1 MGNFFNLTFVDNST
15 VNTITSNAYKSLTK
29 EVKLL
34 RKDVRK
40 FTKQK
45 RAEKHEEYAADQ
57 PDRGGDVQNDID
69 ITVTQEAVTSEVH
82 HETDVALELQQIQS
96 HNQVFDMEVKVI
108 CGLCQID
115 HSPGPCPKSP
125 ASTDAEGG

>member
-1 MGNFFNLTFVDNST
+1 MG

-57 PDRGGDVQNDID
+57 PDRGGDVQNDI
-69 ITVTQEAVTSEVH
+69 TVTQEAPVTSEVH
-82 HETDVALELQQIQS
+82 HETDVALELTLEQIQS
-96 HNQVFDMEVKVI
+96 HNQVFDMEVNVML
-108 CGLCQID
+108 CGLCQ
-115 HSPGPCPKSP
+115 S
-125 ASTDAEGG
+125 